1 MTAALETQIQDDMK
15 SAMRAGETLRRDT
28 LRMLI
33 AALKNERIDK
43 GADLDEDSV
52 LAVVRRGVKSRKDS
66 AEQYRDAGR
75 DELADKEEAEIAV
88 LEGYL
93 PQMLDEAATI
103 AAVEAAIAETGASEK
118 CDLGK
123 VMKAVM
129 AAHRGLVDG
138 KLVNRLAGERLG

>member
-103 AAVEAAIAETGASEK
+103 AAVEAAIAETGAYEK

>member
-66 AEQYRDAGR
+66 AQQYRDAGR
-75 DELADKEEAEIAV
+75 DELADKEEAEIADGAHGSQHFWRPTRKNDPKAI
-88 LEGYL
+88 LRTEGS
-93 PQMLDEAATI
+93 D
-103 AAVEAAIAETGASEK
+103 
-118 CDLGK
+118 
-123 VMKAVM
+123 
-129 AAHRGLVDG
+129 
-138 KLVNRLAGERLG
+138 

>member
-1 MTAALETQIQDDMK
+1 MTAAPETQIQDDMK

-66 AEQYRDAGR
+66 AQQYRDAGR
-75 DELADKEEAEIAV
+75 DELAEQEEAEIAV

-129 AAHRGLVDG
+129 AAHKGLVDG